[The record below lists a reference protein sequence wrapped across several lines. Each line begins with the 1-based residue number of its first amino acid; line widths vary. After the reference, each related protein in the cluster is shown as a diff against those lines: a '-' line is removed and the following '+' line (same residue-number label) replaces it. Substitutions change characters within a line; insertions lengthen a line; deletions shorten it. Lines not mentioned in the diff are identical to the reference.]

1 MIFTLQKINFQP
13 TNKTLAFVKLRTKTN
28 MLRGETLK
36 LCPDVRMRMFHLEK
50 KLVLRDSF
58 RKKIALKQKN
68 VLALRNMFFFKK
80 EIFN

>member
-1 MIFTLQKINFQP
+1 
-13 TNKTLAFVKLRTKTN
+13 

-68 VLALRNMFFFKK
+68 VLALRNMFFLKK
-80 EIFN
+80 KFSTARG

>member
-1 MIFTLQKINFQP
+1 
-13 TNKTLAFVKLRTKTN
+13 

-36 LCPDVRMRMFHLEK
+36 LCPDVRMRVFHLEK